1 MNHGDRHEGD
11 MDHSDTFQATV
22 HLCDGRHP
30 LAREA
35 SLRLSST
42 EAMLVGDGI
51 DRSYPLGM
59 LAVSPRIGSAPRFVA
74 LPDGG
79 ELECADAA
87 WLDSLAQQEA
97 SEGPVAWLERRWWA
111 ALTAVGIVA
120 LSLLLVDFFALD
132 ALSDKL
138 VQAIPIARERAF
150 GEQSLRSLDKAVL
163 RPSKLSTERT
173 QGIRQGFAGLCSG
186 IPEGPSLRLEFR
198 EARLVGANAFTLPGG
213 IIVATDQ
220 LVELMPSDDE
230 VLAVLAH
237 ELGHTHYRHVLRQG
251 VKSSGSAI
259 IAGAVMGDA
268 SSVAGGAGTAL
279 VLLGTQYSREFER
292 QADAY
297 AVDLLRK
304 NALSPALFADALVA
318 LEDEQKRK
326 GIEPGY
332 SFLSTHPGS
341 AERIAQARAGALA
354 SPAK

>member
-1 MNHGDRHEGD
+1 MNHSDRHQGD
-11 MDHSDTFQATV
+11 VDHSNTFQATV
-22 HLCDGRHP
+22 RLCDGRHP
-30 LAREA
+30 LVREA
-35 SLRLSST
+35 SLRLSSA
-42 EAMLVGDGI
+42 EAVLVEGGLE
-51 DRSYPLGM
+51 RSYPLGM

-120 LSLLLVDFFALD
+120 LSLMLVYFFALD

-150 GEQSLRSLDKAVL
+150 GEQSLRSLDKVLL

-173 QGIRQGFAGLCSG
+173 QGIQQGFSGFCTG

-198 EARLVGANAFTLPGG
+198 DSHVVGANAFTLPGG
-213 IIVATDQ
+213 IIIVTDQ

-251 VKSSGSAI
+251 VKSSGTAI

-268 SSVAGGAGTAL
+268 SSSGGWYRDRIGLAGDPILARFRASGRRLRRRPAAKKRAVA
-279 VLLGTQYSREFER
+279 
-292 QADAY
+292 
-297 AVDLLRK
+297 
-304 NALSPALFADALVA
+304 SPVC
-318 LEDEQKRK
+318 
-326 GIEPGY
+326 G
-332 SFLSTHPGS
+332 
-341 AERIAQARAGALA
+341 RAGRAGRRAEAQGNRARLFVLVDA
-354 SPAK
+354 PRLS

>member
-1 MNHGDRHEGD
+1 MNQSDVD
-11 MDHSDTFQATV
+11 QSDTFQASV
-22 HLCDGRHP
+22 RLCDGRHP
-30 LAREA
+30 LVREA
-35 SLRLSST
+35 SLRLTST
-42 EAMLVGDGI
+42 EAVLVGGGFEH
-51 DRSYPLGM
+51 SYRLGT

-111 ALTAVGIVA
+111 ALTAVGVVA
-120 LSLLLVDFFALD
+120 LSLALVYSFGLD

-150 GEQSLRSLDKAVL
+150 GEQSLRSLDQAVL
-163 RPSKLSTERT
+163 SPSKLSEERT
-173 QGIRQGFAGLCSG
+173 EDIRQGFAGFCAG
-186 IPEGPSLRLEFR
+186 IPEGPSLQLEFR
-198 EARLVGANAFTLPGG
+198 DGRLEGANAFTLPGG
-213 IIVATDQ
+213 IIVVTDQ
-220 LVELMPSDDE
+220 LVELMPSNE

-268 SSVAGGAGTAL
+268 SSVAAGTGTAL
-279 VLLGTQYSREFER
+279 VLLGTQFSREFER
-292 QADAY
+292 EADAY
-297 AVDLLRK
+297 AADLLRK

-318 LEDEQKRK
+318 LEDELKRK

-354 SPAK
+354 PP